1 MQTAM
6 PLSFKVP
13 ARGFV
18 THTSDGVRIS
28 GTRLGAPGA
37 ERSAIVLAHGLLGWH
52 RKPRLARFAERL
64 ARRFTVYAFDSRG
77 HGSSG
82 GVCDYGGLEIEDV
95 DAVVELA
102 RGDGHSIV
110 ITAGTSM
117 GGIAVIRHGGLVG
130 GVDAVVAISSLAY
143 WDWHPGAHRRA
154 IENTR
159 RATATRGG
167 RAALRAWGVR
177 LPDSWEPPEPPEH
190 VIGKIAPAP
199 VVIVHGRDDH
209 LFGVDHA
216 ERLYDAAGEPR
227 KLLIGDRFGHAEDG
241 LSPAFAARL
250 VRVIEEVLAA

>member
-1 MQTAM
+1 M
-6 PLSFKVP
+6 
-13 ARGFV
+13 
-18 THTSDGVRIS
+18 
-28 GTRLGAPGA
+28 
-37 ERSAIVLAHGLLGWH
+37 LAHGLLGWH

-64 ARRFTVYAFDSRG
+64 AGRFIVYAFDMRG

-95 DAVVELA
+95 DAVVGLA
-102 RGDGHSIV
+102 RIAGHPVV

-117 GGIAVIRHGGLVG
+117 GGIAVLRHGGLLG
-130 GVDAVVAISSLAY
+130 GADAVVAISSLAY
-143 WDWHPGAHRRA
+143 WDWRDGAHPRVR
-154 IENTR
+154 ENMR

-177 LPDSWEPPEPPEH
+177 LPDSWEPPEPPED
-190 VIGKIAPAP
+190 VIGKIAPTP
-199 VVIVHGRDDH
+199 VIIVHGRDDH

-216 ERLYDAAGEPR
+216 ERLYAAAGEPR
-227 KLLIGDRFGHAEDG
+227 KLLLGERFGHAEEG